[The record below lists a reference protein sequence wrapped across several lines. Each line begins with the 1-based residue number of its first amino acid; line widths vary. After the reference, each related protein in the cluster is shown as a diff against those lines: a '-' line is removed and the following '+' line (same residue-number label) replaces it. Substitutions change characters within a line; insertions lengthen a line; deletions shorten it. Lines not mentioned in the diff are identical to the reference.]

1 MNLLPDCDIVLLKQC
16 IFFKILS
23 ELNNMSNENS
33 IQKNWTSWHHLLHKQ
48 ILGNRT
54 LIPDGANLLIAVS
67 GGQDSMTLLNLI
79 NDMKTQHNW
88 FVNVWHGDHQW
99 HEKSE
104 TYALDLQSYCNK
116 KNISFF
122 FDRANKKNISS
133 EEKARDWRYEK
144 LIERAN
150 HLFIENQKETDIYL
164 LTGHTNT
171 DNAETFL
178 LNLAR
183 GSNYAGLSYIDKKRL
198 LENNIFLIRPLLIFS
213 REDTKE
219 FCKLQNIPVWEDPT
233 NCDLKIKRNLVRKKI
248 IPILETM
255 YPGCSKRINSFAE
268 KMSNYKNEQNDLSQL
283 AFISCKD
290 TLGVKRKLLNSLC
303 IEARCTILNTFL
315 KRDCKKQ
322 LSSKNITDLASTIFD
337 KDRGQ
342 INLPEGLKIVWD
354 KDYINLEKN

>member
-16 IFFKILS
+16 IFLKILS

-133 EEKARDWRYEK
+133 EEKARDWRYKK

-219 FCKLQNIPVWEDPT
+219 FCKLQNIPIWEDPT

>member
-1 MNLLPDCDIVLLKQC
+1 
-16 IFFKILS
+16 
-23 ELNNMSNENS
+23 MSNENS